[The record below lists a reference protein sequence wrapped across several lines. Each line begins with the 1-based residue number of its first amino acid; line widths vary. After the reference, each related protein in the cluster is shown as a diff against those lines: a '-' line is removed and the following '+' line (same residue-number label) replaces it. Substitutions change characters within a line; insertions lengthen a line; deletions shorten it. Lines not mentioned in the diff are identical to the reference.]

1 MIKVFMDGRLG
12 QEIEVR
18 KTKSDLS
25 VANLSLG
32 STSKYKDEENT
43 SWMRCSV
50 FGKSAEV
57 LAQYCSKGDQLII
70 TGEGEQRKYTDK
82 EGVERT
88 TFEIRVESWSFGAKS
103 KKNETAAS
111 GNDLPP
117 PPDLDS
123 IPF

>member
-12 QEIEVR
+12 KDIEIR
-18 KTKSDLS
+18 KTQSDLS

-32 STSKYKDEENT
+32 STSRYKNEENT

-70 TGEGEQRKYTDK
+70 SGEGEQRKYTDK
-82 EGVERT
+82 DGVERT
-88 TFEIRVESWSFGAKS
+88 AFEVRVESWSFGAK
-103 KKNETAAS
+103 KKGTEGKEMPGDVKQAM
-111 GNDLPP
+111 
-117 PPDLDS
+117 DLDS